1 MLILSNF
8 FSDSIWPALLL
19 LISGIAPLVVFTW
32 IIHFLEWFM
41 QQRLSRRFGWNSVML
56 TGWLGTPI
64 HELSHALMCG
74 IFQHKIIDMALFQP
88 DKKAGRLGY
97 VTHTYTRGNL
107 FQEIGT
113 FFIGIAPLIGGTAVL
128 LALLM
133 LFFPDVGR
141 ASLFTSTS
149 DLSLWEQTQN
159 SLQGLFSGLFQS
171 SNLANWKLWTFLYL
185 VICVGSH
192 MAPSTSDYQGAKKGA
207 TLVLLGLVV
216 VSILVVMTGSGTNA
230 TLEFLTPILA
240 PIITAL
246 IAVVIL
252 VAIATVF
259 VFLVTELYDL
269 IRRR

>member
-1 MLILSNF
+1 MLILSHLF
-8 FSDSIWPALLL
+8 TDGIWPTLLL
-19 LISGIAPLVVFTW
+19 LIGLLAPFVIFTW

-74 IFQHKIIDMALFQP
+74 LFQHKIIDMALFKP

-113 FFIGIAPLIGGTAVL
+113 FFIGIAPLIGGTAAL
-128 LALLM
+128 LGLLM
-133 LFFPDVGR
+133 LFFPDIGR
-141 ASLFTSTS
+141 EYLFTSTAK
-149 DLSLWEQTQN
+149 LSLWEQVEY
-159 SLQGLFSGLFQS
+159 SLKGLFSDLFQPTHLTS
-171 SNLANWKLWTFLYL
+171 IKLWAFLYF

-192 MAPSTSDYQGAKKGA
+192 MAPSASDYKGAKKGGI
-207 TLVLLGLVV
+207 LVLLGLVIA
-216 VSILVVMTGSGTNA
+216 SFLIVMLDSRTESTM
-230 TLEFLTPILA
+230 EFLKPLLA

-252 VAIATVF
+252 VAIATAF
-259 VFLVTELYDL
+259 VFLLTEFYDL

>member
-1 MLILSNF
+1 MPILSNF
-8 FSDSIWPALLL
+8 FTNSIWPALLL
-19 LISGIAPLVVFTW
+19 LISGIAPLVLFTW

-74 IFQHKIIDMALFQP
+74 LFQHKIIDMALFQP

-133 LFFPDVGR
+133 LFFPEVGR
-141 ASLFTSTS
+141 DSLFSSTAN
-149 DLSLWEQTQN
+149 LSLWEQIQN
-159 SLQGLFSGLFQS
+159 SLQGLFSGLFQP
-171 SNLANWKLWTFLYL
+171 SNLASLKLWVFLYL

-192 MAPSTSDYQGAKKGA
+192 MAPSASDYQGAKKGA
-207 TLVLLGLVV
+207 TLVLLGLVI
-216 VSILVVMTGSGTNA
+216 VSMLVVMLGSGTTA
-230 TLEFLTPILA
+230 TLGFLKPILA

-246 IAVVIL
+246 LSVVIL
-252 VAIATVF
+252 VAIATAF
-259 VFLVTELYDL
+259 VFMLTEIYDL